1 MLKDIH
7 SPSDIRGLSTDEL
20 KGLAGEIRRELIDVV
35 SENGGHLA
43 SNMGAVELTLALHIA
58 FDAPKDKIVFDVG
71 HQAYVHKMLTG
82 RAQAMRTLRRKDGLS
97 GFPRRDESEYDVNDA
112 GHASDAISLALGLA
126 RARDLAGQEHCVVAV
141 VGDGALTGGMCYE
154 ALNDAGQSRTK
165 LIVILND
172 NEMSISPNVGA
183 MHMHLTR
190 MRQSTAYRSFKQ
202 GLRRALARL
211 PRLGEKLERALERVR
226 DAVKLL
232 FINDMFFDALNI
244 EYLGPI
250 DGHDVEE
257 MVRVFRRAK
266 EYDKPVV
273 IHVVTRKG
281 LGYTLA
287 ENRPERFHGVAPF
300 YADSGKARGA
310 AARSAGS
317 LAAQALAERAKTDS
331 RIVCV
336 SAAMLSGTG
345 MEVFQQAFPDRCFD
359 VGIAEEHA
367 VTLSAGLALGGMK
380 PYAAIYS
387 TFLQRGYDQAM
398 MDVCLNRAPVTFLID
413 RAGLTGEDGEMHQ
426 GVFDLA
432 MLRTMPGMTIGC
444 PVDNAELRRMLE
456 LSFELN
462 APMAIRY
469 PKALP
474 DGADASF
481 ALGEWTLEREG
492 ADVCLLACGR
502 MVRVARA
509 AAARLEAAGVSAAVV
524 NARFVKPMDEKA
536 LTVVAEKGLPV
547 VALED
552 GVRAGGFGEGVAA
565 WLSAR
570 GYAAPVEYVT
580 VPDRFIPQG
589 TVDEQMKM
597 CEMDEE
603 SVAARVGRALGR
615 EPYADTR
622 R

>member
-7 SPSDIRGLSTDEL
+7 SPADLRGLSADEL

-58 FDAPKDKIVFDVG
+58 FEAPKDKIVFDVG

-82 RAQAMRTLRRKDGLS
+82 RAQAMHTLRKKDGLS

-126 RARDLAGQEHCVVAV
+126 RARDLAGQAHCVVAV

-154 ALNDAGQSRTK
+154 ALNDAGQSRTR

-183 MHMHLTR
+183 MHIHLTR
-190 MRQSTAYRSFKQ
+190 MRQSTTYRSFKQ
-202 GLRRALARL
+202 RLRRALARL
-211 PRLGEKLERALERVR
+211 PRLGEKLERVLERIR

-266 EYDKPVV
+266 EYDKPAV

-300 YADSGKARGA
+300 YADSGEARGV

-317 LAAQALAERAKTDS
+317 LAAEILIRRARTDA
-331 RIVCV
+331 RIACV
-336 SAAMLSGTG
+336 SAAMLAGTG
-345 MEVFQQAFPDRCFD
+345 MEAFHQAFPDRCFD

-413 RAGLTGEDGEMHQ
+413 RAGLTGEDGETHQ

-444 PVDNAELRRMLE
+444 PADGAELRRMLE
-456 LSFELN
+456 MSFDWN
-462 APMAIRY
+462 VPMAIRY
-469 PKALP
+469 PKSLP
-474 DGADASF
+474 DGAEASF
-481 ALGEWTLEREG
+481 AMGEWTVEREG

-502 MVRVARA
+502 MVHVARA
-509 AAARLEAAGVSAAVV
+509 AAKRLAAAGVSATVV
-524 NARFVKPMDEKA
+524 NARFVKPMDEA
-536 LTVVAEKGLPV
+536 VLTAIAEKGLPV
-547 VALED
+547 VTLED

-565 WLSAR
+565 WLSAH
-570 GYAAPVEYVT
+570 GHAAPVEYVT

-589 TVDEQMKM
+589 TVNEQMSM

-603 SVAARVGRALGR
+603 SVTARIERALGR

>member
-300 YADSGKARGA
+300 YADSGKA
-310 AARSAGS
+310 
-317 LAAQALAERAKTDS
+317 K
-331 RIVCV
+331 
-336 SAAMLSGTG
+336 
-345 MEVFQQAFPDRCFD
+345 
-359 VGIAEEHA
+359 
-367 VTLSAGLALGGMK
+367 
-380 PYAAIYS
+380 
-387 TFLQRGYDQAM
+387 
-398 MDVCLNRAPVTFLID
+398 
-413 RAGLTGEDGEMHQ
+413 
-426 GVFDLA
+426 
-432 MLRTMPGMTIGC
+432 
-444 PVDNAELRRMLE
+444 
-456 LSFELN
+456 
-462 APMAIRY
+462 
-469 PKALP
+469 
-474 DGADASF
+474 
-481 ALGEWTLEREG
+481 
-492 ADVCLLACGR
+492 
-502 MVRVARA
+502 
-509 AAARLEAAGVSAAVV
+509 
-524 NARFVKPMDEKA
+524 
-536 LTVVAEKGLPV
+536 
-547 VALED
+547 
-552 GVRAGGFGEGVAA
+552 EGVKA
-565 WLSAR
+565 
-570 GYAAPVEYVT
+570 
-580 VPDRFIPQG
+580 IPF
-589 TVDEQMKM
+589 K
-597 CEMDEE
+597 
-603 SVAARVGRALGR
+603 
-615 EPYADTR
+615 
-622 R
+622 